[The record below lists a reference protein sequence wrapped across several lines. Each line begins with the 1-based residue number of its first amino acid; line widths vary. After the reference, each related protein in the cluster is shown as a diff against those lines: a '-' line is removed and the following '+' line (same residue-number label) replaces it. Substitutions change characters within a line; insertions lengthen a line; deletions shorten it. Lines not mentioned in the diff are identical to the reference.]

1 MLCEKKVYFSLSLW
15 TDLHLCTVICVIKF
29 QSVSQAQNTAEQ
41 TKEANTK
48 EARKSQ
54 NQGVSDQ
61 FELASK
67 LNKLA
72 GQKGVA
78 RTQFSNAEIAELVK
92 TFAGVLKQNP
102 TADRLK
108 RARLFAASV
117 RKGKK
122 LKKLFGNVS
131 DAELEEMFELIAEQ
145 LEGSPFFAQL
155 LEDVCDETLKT
166 AN

>member
-1 MLCEKKVYFSLSLW
+1 MTRIGGGGHKPPPDTAS
-15 TDLHLCTVICVIKF
+15 
-29 QSVSQAQNTAEQ
+29 SVSQAQNTAEQ

-78 RTQFSNAEIAELVK
+78 RTQFSNA
-92 TFAGVLKQNP
+92 
-102 TADRLK
+102 
-108 RARLFAASV
+108 
-117 RKGKK
+117 
-122 LKKLFGNVS
+122 
-131 DAELEEMFELIAEQ
+131 
-145 LEGSPFFAQL
+145 
-155 LEDVCDETLKT
+155 
-166 AN
+166 